1 MEGLLSLLVFA
12 GLFFLM
18 MRYGCGAHMAHGG
31 HGGHAGHDSHSTN
44 NEGKH
49 TDPVCGMDVEFNQGY
64 GKMHEGHLI
73 RFCSRKCLD
82 RFEADPEKY
91 LNQPA
96 ASTGGGS

>member
-31 HGGHAGHDSHSTN
+31 HGGHDGHDSHSTN
-44 NEGKH
+44 NEGNH
-49 TDPVCGMDVEFNQGY
+49 TDPVCGMDVDMKQGY
-64 GKMHEGHLI
+64 GKMHDGQLYL
-73 RFCSRKCLD
+73 FCSRNCLD

-96 ASTGGGS
+96 ESTGSGS

>member
-1 MEGLLSLLVFA
+1 MEGLLTFLIIG

-31 HGGHAGHDSHSTN
+31 HSNHSGHNSHGADS
-44 NEGKH
+44 EAKD
-49 TDPVCGMDVEFNQGY
+49 TDPVCGMDVDMKQGY
-64 GKMHEGHLI
+64 GKMHDGQLY

-91 LNQPA
+91 LHQPVE
-96 ASTGGGS
+96 STGGGS